1 MKELMYIRSFSKRR
15 LPVIVGTLILVIIGS
30 VWLNTA
36 PFRSGFDI
44 ADELGGNIFP
54 SSILSVATT
63 DAQVIVPVDSM
74 YVGNPKSCIAVRVRS
89 KLRRLRSFPV
99 QCRSLCWQ
107 NRVRS
112 ILSILISYG
121 IMRL

>member
-1 MKELMYIRSFSKRR
+1 MKNLINIRKETHKWR
-15 LPVIVGTLILVIIGS
+15 LPVVTIVLAIVVVGS
-30 VWLNTA
+30 IWLNVA
-36 PFRSGFDI
+36 PFRSGFEI

-89 KLRRLRSFPV
+89 GKPYTR
-99 QCRSLCWQ
+99 
-107 NRVRS
+107 
-112 ILSILISYG
+112 
-121 IMRL
+121 